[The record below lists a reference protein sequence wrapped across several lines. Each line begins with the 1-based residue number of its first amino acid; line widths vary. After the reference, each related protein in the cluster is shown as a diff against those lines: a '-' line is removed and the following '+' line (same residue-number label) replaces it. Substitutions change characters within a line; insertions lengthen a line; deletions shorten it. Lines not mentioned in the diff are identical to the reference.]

1 MKVTRART
9 GFTLVE
15 LLVVIAI
22 IGTLMGLLLPA
33 VQSAREAGRR
43 NTCSNNVNQMGKASI
58 AYEGQNAQL
67 PGWRNKSPNP
77 ANTDA
82 TTGTFYAAPSWPVML
97 LPNLERRD
105 IYTMYEN
112 VAATSF
118 AAPTTFLSIY
128 SCPTT
133 PPDTLDQPWLAYVG
147 NVGTT
152 GLTDTDGTTVIS
164 LAEQK
169 SDGAMVNATV
179 ARNNL
184 DVISAGDGTTNT
196 LLFSERSG
204 PGVPS
209 QALWSVVET
218 AYATGLPVLDPSVI
232 AGFGFPVPGST
243 GKVINNPADT
253 SLRLPSSGHP
263 GGVVVGFCDGHTVFL
278 KDSIEPR
285 VYGQLLTSNYS
296 SGVRSNIAFTTIGGY
311 VLSEGDFR

>member
-1 MKVTRART
+1 MTVKQARK

-43 NTCSNNVNQMGKASI
+43 NTCSNNINQFGKAVV
-58 AYEGQNAQL
+58 AYEGQNSQL

-82 TTGTFYAAPSWPVML
+82 STGTFSAAPSWPVML

-112 VAATSF
+112 VAASSF
-118 AAPTTFLSIY
+118 VAPNAFLSIY
-128 SCPTT
+128 SCPTA
-133 PPDTLDQPWLAYVG
+133 PPDTEDQAWLAYVA
-147 NVGTT
+147 NVGTA

-169 SDGAMVNATV
+169 SDGALVNATV

-184 DVISAGDGTTNT
+184 DVISSGDGTTNT

-204 PGVPS
+204 PAVTT

-232 AGFGFPVPGST
+232 PGFGFPLPGST
-243 GKVINNPADT
+243 GKMINNPADT
-253 SLRLPSSGHP
+253 SLRLPSSSHP

-278 KDSIEPR
+278 RDSIDPA